1 MRKNELYDAAMALSI
16 FELWVE
22 GKIDH
27 NVAVPV
33 LFNIP
38 MLEKYQAN
46 NYSTDFLAAFEEAVE
61 YETIRSLMDE
71 ECIARTATNIVNGFK
86 KAILNLLT
94 D

>member
-1 MRKNELYDAAMALSI
+1 MKKNEIRDAAMALSF

-27 NVAVPV
+27 NIAVPA

-38 MLEKYQAN
+38 MLEEYQAKK
-46 NYSTDFLAAFEEAVE
+46 YSTDFLNAFEEAVE
-61 YETIRSLMDE
+61 YETIRSLMDK
-71 ECIARTATNIVNGFK
+71 ECIARTATSIINGFK

>member
-1 MRKNELYDAAMALSI
+1 MMKNELKDAAMALSI

-27 NVAVPV
+27 NIAVPT

-38 MLEKYQAN
+38 MLEEYQAN
-46 NYSTDFLAAFEEAVE
+46 NYSTDFLDAFEEAVE
-61 YETIRSLMDE
+61 YETIRSLMNDE
-71 ECIARTATNIVNGFK
+71 CVSKTATKIINGFK
-86 KAILNLLT
+86 NVILNSLK